1 MSFSQKISNAF
12 FTFRAMSKWK
22 IKFFFVLIALS
33 IVVSV
38 ILYTQMLVDELIERE
53 QQAITVYTKI
63 FSRITQAEDNNVDE
77 YFFFIETVTPTITFP
92 IIIADEN
99 DQPIEDY
106 EAFTRNVDLD
116 FSLPYDQQ
124 KILLT
129 EMIVE
134 MGQSY
139 PPILLNDNDGNVVQK
154 FYYTNSNLINK
165 LRFFPYIEIAIL
177 ATFIFIGYAAF
188 SFIRKNEETKVWVG
202 MAKEA
207 AHQLGTPLSS
217 LLAWIEILKY
227 SKDEPEAILDTV
239 GEMESDIAK
248 LNTIATRFSK
258 IGSKP
263 EQKILEL
270 SEEIEKVCLYFEK
283 RLPHLGRRV
292 ELVRKLD
299 FKSKAAINNELFQ
312 WVIENLLKNAAESI
326 EIKEGKVE
334 ITVFTDKKK
343 VRIQIK
349 DNGKGMTNKLK
360 RQVFFPGFTTKRR
373 GWGLGLSLCKRIIE
387 QYHNGKIYIKESQVG
402 VGTTFM
408 IELPRV
414 NNS

>member
-1 MSFSQKISNAF
+1 MSLYQKISNAI
-12 FTFRAMSKWK
+12 FTFKSLSKWK
-22 IKFFFVLIALS
+22 IKFFFVLVALS

-63 FSRITQAEDNNVDE
+63 FSRSIQAENDNVEE
-77 YFFFIETVTPTITFP
+77 YFFFIETMTPTITFP
-92 IIIADEN
+92 IIIADAN
-99 DQPIEDY
+99 DAPQGDFESY
-106 EAFTRNVDLD
+106 TRNVDID
-116 FSLPYDQQ
+116 YSKSIEEQEA
-124 KILLT
+124 ILT
-129 EMIVE
+129 EMILE
-134 MGQSY
+134 MGKDY
-139 PPILLNDNDGNVVQK
+139 PPIIIRDEEGKVVQK

-217 LLAWIEILKY
+217 LLAWLEILRFN
-227 SKDEPEAILDTV
+227 KDNPESILETAD
-239 GEMESDIAK
+239 EMSSDITK

-263 EQKILEL
+263 EQKVLDV
-270 SEEIEKVCLYFEK
+270 SEEIEKVCEYFEK

-292 ELVRKLD
+292 DVIRNLD
-299 FKSKAAINNELFQ
+299 YKSKAAINNELFQ

-326 EIKEGKVE
+326 EIKEGRVE
-334 ITVFTDKKK
+334 ISIIPDKKK
-343 VRIQIK
+343 IRIQVK
-349 DNGKGMTNKLK
+349 DNGKGMTNKLR

-387 QYHNGKIYIKESQVG
+387 QYHSGKIYIKDTQVG
-402 VGTTFM
+402 VGTTFI
-408 IELPRV
+408 IELPKV
-414 NNS
+414 G